1 MEAVFDLIIIGGGP
15 AGFTAGIYAA
25 RAGLNGIILDEGIG
39 GGQAATSPWMENYPG
54 FDGISGMELMEKM
67 KAHAEKNIQ
76 VVTDAH
82 ADFIRQE
89 GDIFHINASGR
100 GYTAYSVI
108 FATGAR
114 FKKLGVPGELKHI
127 GSGVSYCATC
137 DGAFFRGKKV
147 AVIGGGNSGA
157 TEALHLKHVGAD
169 VTLIHRRDAL
179 RAEKVLQEK
188 LASEG
193 VKFLL
198 NMETKEVLGQGTV
211 TGLRLHN
218 KQTGLEEVHE
228 FGGVFISVGVEPNI
242 ALAQSLGVEIDVDG
256 FIKTDRKMRTNQR
269 MVYAAGDVTGG
280 LRQIITAC
288 AGGAVAA
295 MSAYEDLRTP
305 YWV

>member
-25 RAGLNGIILDEGIG
+25 RAGLNAIILEDGIG

-54 FDGISGMELMEKM
+54 FEGISGMDLITRM
-67 KAHAEKNIQ
+67 KEHAEKNLR
-76 VVTDAH
+76 VETGAH
-82 ADFIRQE
+82 VDFIRRE
-89 GDIFHINASGR
+89 DDIFHINAGDR
-100 GYTAYSVI
+100 GYATYSVI
-108 FATGAR
+108 FATGAGYR
-114 FKKLGVPGELKHI
+114 KLGVPGEAKFL

-157 TEALHLKHVGAD
+157 TEALHLKHIGAD

-179 RAEKVLQEK
+179 RAEMVLQEK
-188 LASEG
+188 LASES
-193 VKFLL
+193 VRLLL
-198 NMETKEVLGQGTV
+198 NMDTMEVLGQGMV
-211 TGLRLHN
+211 SGLKLHN
-218 KQTGLEEVHE
+218 KQTGQDEVHD
-228 FGGVFISVGVEPNI
+228 FGGVFISVGVEPNT
-242 ALAQSLGVEIDVDG
+242 ALAASLGVEMDAEG

-280 LRQIITAC
+280 LRQVITAC

-295 MSAYEDLRTP
+295 MSAYEDVRTP
-305 YWV
+305 YWA